1 MKYVL
6 YDKNI
11 RKSKG
16 TSIWKIQNKEQS
28 IYVMSSQ
35 LISKIYGLKKI
46 RIDNEMVRQWS
57 YPERRLNKMQTQGL
71 GIVHMK
77 DEREFLMKR

>member
-1 MKYVL
+1 MFYMIKILENQREQVFEKY
-6 YDKNI
+6 K
-11 RKSKG
+11 
-16 TSIWKIQNKEQS
+16 NKEQS

-71 GIVHMK
+71 GS
-77 DEREFLMKR
+77 

>member
-1 MKYVL
+1 MFYMIKILENQREQAFEKY
-6 YDKNI
+6 K
-11 RKSKG
+11 
-16 TSIWKIQNKEQS
+16 NKEQS

-71 GIVHMK
+71 GS
-77 DEREFLMKR
+77 